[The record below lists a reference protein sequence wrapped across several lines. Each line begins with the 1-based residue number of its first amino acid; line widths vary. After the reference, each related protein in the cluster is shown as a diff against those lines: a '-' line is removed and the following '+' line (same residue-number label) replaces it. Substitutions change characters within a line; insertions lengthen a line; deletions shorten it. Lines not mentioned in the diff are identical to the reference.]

1 MMTEKADG
9 APVKDAAAPMRIA
22 KAMAQAGLCSR
33 REAERWI
40 EQGRVSVN
48 GKTLETAACLVGP
61 DDRVT
66 VDGEPL
72 AAPATVRL
80 WRYHKPKGLVTT
92 NRDPQGR
99 RTVFEAL
106 PPELPRVVS
115 IGRLDIASEGLLLL
129 TTSGELARHLELPS
143 TGWPRRYRVRTEGR
157 VSQDKLDRIADGVT
171 IEGIAYGPIQA
182 QLDRTRGNYQW
193 LTMSLREGKNRE
205 VRRVLAHLGLEVRRL
220 IRTSY
225 GPFALGELKPGAVEE
240 IKPKVLA
247 EQLGPRMS
255 ASIGVGR
262 AGRRRKNP

>member
-1 MMTEKADG
+1 
-9 APVKDAAAPMRIA
+9 MRIA

-48 GKTLETAACLVGP
+48 GVTLQTPAHLVGP
-61 DDRVT
+61 DDHVT

-72 AAPATVRL
+72 GAAAPVQL

-92 NRDPQGR
+92 NRDPEGR
-99 RTVFEAL
+99 RTVFDAL

-157 VSQDKLDRIADGVT
+157 VSQDMLERLRDGLTIDGV
-171 IEGIAYGPIQA
+171 AYGPIEA
-182 QLDRTRGNYQW
+182 QLDRTKGNYQW

-240 IKPKVLA
+240 IKPKVIA
-247 EQLGPRMS
+247 EQLGPRM
-255 ASIGVGR
+255 AAAIGVGR
-262 AGRRRKNP
+262 GARRAKQR

>member
-1 MMTEKADG
+1 
-9 APVKDAAAPMRIA
+9 MRIA

-40 EQGRVSVN
+40 EQGRVTVN
-48 GKTLETAACLVGP
+48 GVMLETAAHLVGP
-61 DDRVT
+61 DDHVT

-72 AAPATVRL
+72 AAAAPVQL

-92 NRDPQGR
+92 NRDPEGR
-99 RTVFEAL
+99 RTVFDAL

-157 VSQDKLDRIADGVT
+157 VSQDMLDKLRDGLTIDGV
-171 IEGIAYGPIQA
+171 AYGPIEA
-182 QLDRTRGNYQW
+182 QLDRTKGNYQW

-240 IKPKVLA
+240 IKPKVVA
-247 EQLGPRMS
+247 EQLGPRM
-255 ASIGVGR
+255 AAAIGVGR
-262 AGRRRKNP
+262 AARRAKKR